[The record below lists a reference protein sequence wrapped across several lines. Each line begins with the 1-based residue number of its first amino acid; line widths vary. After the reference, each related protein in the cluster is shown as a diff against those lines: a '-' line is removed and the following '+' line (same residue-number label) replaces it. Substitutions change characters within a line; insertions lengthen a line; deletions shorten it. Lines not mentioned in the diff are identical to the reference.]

1 MGMEILTLDN
11 GVVRVNVL
19 PERGAM
25 VSSLVDLESGVE
37 WLDQPA
43 EGPDRDAGLDAV
55 YGGREACGWDEC
67 FPTVNPVPYPEP
79 PWEGVPL
86 ADHGEL
92 WSRPWAFEQG
102 GAAVVT
108 RIDGVRVPYGFE
120 RRLSLEG
127 RSIVAEYKLWNP
139 SNSPILGL
147 WAMHPLLRARPGMR
161 VVLPREVRSLGCTYS
176 SLDAGAVGSE
186 IGWDDVRRLGPPEE
200 GLALKLFTG
209 RLETGR
215 AALVDGHRGAWIGIE
230 WSPAELP
237 YLGLWLNPG
246 GWPPGGPVRYHVA
259 FEPTFARAD
268 DLTTAAR
275 SGEAARVEP
284 GAAVRWK
291 VTLLLGADDEDA
303 DDFVS

>member
-1 MGMEILTLDN
+1 MKILTLDN
-11 GVVRVNVL
+11 GVVRANVL

-25 VSSLVDLESGVE
+25 VASLIDLESGRE
-37 WLDQPA
+37 WLDQPE
-43 EGPDRDAGLDAV
+43 EGPDRAAGLDAV

-79 PWEGVPL
+79 PWEDVPL

-92 WSRPWAFEQG
+92 WSRPWASEQD

-108 RIDGVRVPYGFE
+108 RIDGARVPYRFE

-127 RSIVAEYKLWNP
+127 RSILAEYELSNP
-139 SNSPILGL
+139 SNAPILGL
-147 WAMHPLLRARPGMR
+147 WAMHPLVRARPGMR
-161 VVLPREVRSLGCTYS
+161 VLLPGEVRSLGCTYS
-176 SLDAGAVGSE
+176 SVDAGAEGSE
-186 IGWDDVRRLGPPEE
+186 IGRPDVWRLAPPEE

-215 AALVDGHRGAWIGIE
+215 AALADADRGAWIGIE

-237 YLGLWLNPG
+237 YLGLWLNQG
-246 GWPPGGPVRYHVA
+246 GWPPGGPARYHVA

-268 DLTTAAR
+268 DLATAAR

-284 GAAVRWK
+284 RATVRWSVTLVLGAADK
-291 VTLLLGADDEDA
+291 DA
-303 DDFVS
+303 GEFVG